1 MDNQFL
7 DHGNIASLRTLFRTF
22 PREALTTMKQLK
34 LAEQEIPRF
43 PPFSTLSIFVAVEL
57 LDMHRCALAD
67 FPGVLIV
74 KSLPAL
80 VSVDLSDNQLTEVTP
95 VLPLGQL
102 RRLKELRLEGN
113 PMPYINLRVVVLRK
127 LLYPERQVHLKMVR
141 IYTGIYRQ
149 SSLPELPPLAFGN
162 TKLQPR
168 QALLLN
174 RKRKP
179 APVPRLGSFPM
190 LEILCGGLIMADE
203 LESARPYPEADIYSS
218 PQHPKPSVPSFHS
231 PLVGRLL
238 PKKSLHPCLTR
249 APRVEPTPRWLK
261 VESVVLNG
269 TTAAWKSLQT
279 DNSQHPERS
288 YETSFIREDDSQARD
303 SSGEEDEV
311 GSPRKQSFFKSQTLP
326 DAFTPRS
333 DSLLSRQVSVAGRY
347 TMKLSSSRV

>member
-57 LDMHRCALAD
+57 LDLHRCSLND
-67 FPGVLIV
+67 FPGVLIA
-74 KSLPAL
+74 KSLPSL
-80 VSVDLSDNQLTEVTP
+80 VTVDLSYNHLAEITP

-102 RRLKELRLEGN
+102 KKLRELNLTGN
-113 PMPYINLRVVVLRK
+113 PLPYILLRVVVLRK
-127 LLYPERQVHLKMVR
+127 LLYPEHQVHLKVVR

-149 SSLPELPPLAFGN
+149 SSLTELPPLVFGKP
-162 TKLQPR
+162 KLQQHP
-168 QALLLN
+168 AYLLN

-179 APVPRLGSFPM
+179 AAVPRAGSFPL
-190 LEILCGGLIMADE
+190 LEILNGGLIMADE

-218 PQHPKPSVPSFHS
+218 PQHPKPAVP
-231 PLVGRLL
+231 PLMPPPVGRSIM

-249 APRVEPTPRWLK
+249 APRIQPTPRWLK
-261 VESVVLNG
+261 VEPVLL
-269 TTAAWKSLQT
+269 TSSLVSLKPQLI

-288 YETSFIREDDSQARD
+288 FETSFVREDDSQAHN
-303 SSGEEDEV
+303 SSEDEDELS
-311 GSPRKQSFFKSQTLP
+311 SPRKQSFFKSQTLP
-326 DAFTPRS
+326 DAYSPRS
-333 DSLLSRQVSVAGRY
+333 DMSSTVRQVTGKLP
-347 TMKLSSSRV
+347 TKLSSSRF

>member
-22 PREALTTMKQLK
+22 SREALTTMKQLK

-57 LDMHRCALAD
+57 LDLRRCGLAD
-67 FPGVLIV
+67 WPGVLIA

-80 VSVDLSDNQLTEVTP
+80 VTVDLSDNRIPEVTP

-102 RRLKELRLEGN
+102 KRLRELRLEGN
-113 PMPYINLRVVVLRK
+113 PMPYIDLRVVVLRK
-127 LLYPERQVHLKMVR
+127 LLYPESQVHLKVVR

-149 SSLPELPPLAFGN
+149 SSLPDLPPLCFG
-162 TKLQPR
+162 KPKPR
-168 QALLLN
+168 PRPALLLN

-179 APVPRLGSFPM
+179 APVPRPGSFPM
-190 LEILCGGLIMADE
+190 LEILCGGTIMTDE

-218 PQHPKPSVPSFHS
+218 PQHPKPAVPALLS
-231 PLVGRLL
+231 PPVGRRLV
-238 PKKSLHPCLTR
+238 PKKSLHPCLSR
-249 APRVEPTPRWLK
+249 APRVQPTPRWLR

-269 TTAAWKSLQT
+269 NTTAWKPLA
-279 DNSQHPERS
+279 DNSQHPECS
-288 YETSFIREDDSQARD
+288 YETSFIREDDSQPQD
-303 SSGEEDEV
+303 SSEDEV
-311 GSPRKQSFFKSQTLP
+311 SSPRKQSFFKSQTLP
-326 DAFTPRS
+326 DAFSPRS
-333 DSLLSRQVSVAGRY
+333 EISTSRQVSILGSR